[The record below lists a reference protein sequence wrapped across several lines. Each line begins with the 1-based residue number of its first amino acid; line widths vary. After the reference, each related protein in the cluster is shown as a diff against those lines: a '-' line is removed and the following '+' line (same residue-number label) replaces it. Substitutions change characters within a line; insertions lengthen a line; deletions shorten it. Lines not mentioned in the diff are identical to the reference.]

1 MHALPRARVRAAV
14 SVSLAGL
21 FTLVLAT
28 TARPQGVAATA
39 RATPAPPASDV
50 NTLKRRVDELER
62 RVLELEKQKA
72 EEVELAK
79 EEDALEKK
87 LEQRLA
93 AIEAEQK
100 KSDSADEAAKDSRHE
115 PDFDPLNVVAPF
127 VIRDDD
133 GKVLVRVD
141 RSPAGFARL
150 AVGDLVGSRVVL
162 AAAPGESAI
171 DLTDSS
177 NKVKVKITATP
188 TAASLVAAGDHGRTA
203 MGTGGD
209 GLSAIQVL
217 NNAGIA
223 VAELV
228 GMEAQDGR
236 LQITDA
242 AGAAM
247 IVAAVSTKGVG
258 VVKAGPG
265 GNGPAAMLGNIA
277 LPASEIQ
284 GRKR

>member
-14 SVSLAGL
+14 IVSVAGL
-21 FTLVLAT
+21 FTVVFAT
-28 TARPQGVAATA
+28 AARPQGVTATA
-39 RATPAPPASDV
+39 KPVASATPTDV
-50 NTLKRRVDELER
+50 AMMKRRIDELER

-72 EEVELAK
+72 DEVELAK

-93 AIEAEQK
+93 AIEAAQK
-100 KSDSADEAAKDSRHE
+100 ADSADEAAKDSRKE
-115 PDFDPLNVVAPF
+115 SEFDAQNVVAPF
-127 VIRDDD
+127 VVRDED
-133 GKVLVRVD
+133 GKVLVRID

-150 AVGDLVGSRVVL
+150 AVGDLLGSRVVL
-162 AAAPGESAI
+162 AAAAGESAI
-171 DLTDSS
+171 DLTNSS
-177 NKVKVKITATP
+177 NKVKVRVSATP
-188 TAASLVAAGDHGRTA
+188 TAASLIVVGDHGRTA

-236 LQITDA
+236 FQITDA

-258 VVKAGPG
+258 VVKTGPG